1 MLAVILFVFG
11 SMLFTLGALI
21 DLIVIARAPRIVR
34 APAAPQLRGLTL
46 GRWPQRPAG
55 GGGGLGGALARVAA
69 AGSGGT
75 SKEKAMKKY
84 QVMEDEDGL
93 PSPIQR
99 AREVPMPSPQQ
110 GPATPKSPLQEVEL
124 GTMPPAAAQS
134 TPLPP
139 PVVNESGG
147 GGGGGGG
154 GGLLVRGGSSKARRP
169 SKEHQQAEE
178 SGSAGGSAAAA
189 AGEESSTGN
198 PNGHAAADANGG
210 G

>member
-1 MLAVILFVFG
+1 MLAVILFVLG

-55 GGGGLGGALARVAA
+55 GGGLGGALARVAG
-69 AGSGGT
+69 GSGGT

-139 PVVNESGG
+139 PVVNED
-147 GGGGGGG
+147 GGGGG

-169 SKEHQQAEE
+169 SKEHQPAEE
-178 SGSAGGSAAAA
+178 SGSAGGSAAAAA

>member
-55 GGGGLGGALARVAA
+55 GGGLGGALARVAGA
-69 AGSGGT
+69 SGGT

-147 GGGGGGG
+147 GGG
-154 GGLLVRGGSSKARRP
+154 LLVRGGSSKARRP
-169 SKEHQQAEE
+169 SKEHEPAEE

-198 PNGHAAADANGG
+198 PNGHAVAEANGG